1 MTTTNE
7 DLQRAELRPLEAM
20 AQREPVPGGLS
31 LAPVLDMQMT
41 LSMEVG
47 RVRIPIRQLLGLT
60 AGSVVELGSAV
71 DEPFSV
77 FINGRM
83 IAQGEVVVVNE
94 RLGARFT
101 DVVTEALR
109 AKALE

>member
-1 MTTTNE
+1 MTTTNAE
-7 DLQRAELRPLEAM
+7 VQRPELRPLEAA
-20 AQREPVPGGLS
+20 AQRENAPGGLS

-41 LSMEVG
+41 LSMEIG

-71 DEPFSV
+71 DEAFSV

-101 DVVTEALR
+101 DVVTEAQR